1 MAILMQKP
9 MKISFQFLRKI
20 VVVGVVV
27 LCFVFVAPVSP
38 AQAKPDEVY
47 QKKYVKCLKE
57 ALDPNARS
65 SVLYSRIPLLFAGL
79 QMSCAQRSGATSPMK
94 TLAKLGVTF
103 NSIFWGDP
111 IGKFTK
117 ALYEGN
123 TQAMQL
129 VMTFWMNFDMSRR
142 VDVNANT
149 QGVKN
154 IVFGLSGMALIAS
167 FLVGGIRMVTS
178 RRKGLQEGLEDM
190 GQDLGKWFIFST
202 CFPGAIASALA
213 VSDELSKSILDNF
226 GATSPDTFIQMTDFT
241 DSAAG
246 PVIMAILAIIA
257 IAGSIMQLL
266 ALIIR
271 ALILPIAVGLTPLF
285 AALSFS
291 ETGRSGLHHLVSY
304 TIAALAFKPI
314 CALLYAVVLWNVT
327 RPAQDADPNSWLP
340 LIDDVVNVVMI
351 ALTGLIAPTLVR
363 MLVPVVSQAG
373 GTGGGQLLA
382 GVASAVGTAIGVAG
396 AVVGAGVG
404 GATGSLASGTGAGS
418 SGASQMNAAGG
429 GNIASAGAST
439 NSSGGGGSAGG
450 SSGTVASGASG
461 GGGSNAGGGGSAGGS
476 SGTVASG
483 ASGGG
488 GRSAGGSSGT
498 VVSGGKGSQRHFDR
512 SWTGRIEG
520 AERGATRGR
529 RWISPVSE
537 TARRSGGAISTFENM
552 LEASAGHPGQ
562 VRR

>member
-1 MAILMQKP
+1 
-9 MKISFQFLRKI
+9 
-20 VVVGVVV
+20 
-27 LCFVFVAPVSP
+27 
-38 AQAKPDEVY
+38 
-47 QKKYVKCLKE
+47 
-57 ALDPNARS
+57 
-65 SVLYSRIPLLFAGL
+65 
-79 QMSCAQRSGATSPMK
+79 MSCAQRSGATSPMK

-461 GGGSNAGGGGSAGGS
+461 GGG
-476 SGTVASG
+476 
-483 ASGGG
+483 
-488 GRSAGGSSGT
+488 RSAGGFHCHCC
-498 VVSGGKGSQRHFDR
+498 VL
-512 SWTGRIEG
+512 WC
-520 AERGATRGR
+520 R
-529 RWISPVSE
+529 R
-537 TARRSGGAISTFENM
+537 RRRTFSRWF
-552 LEASAGHPGQ
+552 LWHCCFW
-562 VRR
+562 R